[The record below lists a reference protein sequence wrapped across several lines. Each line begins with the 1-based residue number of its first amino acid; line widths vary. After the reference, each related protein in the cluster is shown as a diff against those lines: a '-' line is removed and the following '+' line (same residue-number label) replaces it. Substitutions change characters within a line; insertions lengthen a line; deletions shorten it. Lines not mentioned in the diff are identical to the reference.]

1 MELNTGST
9 THRITIAEPPNR
21 AFRFLIGCAILYA
34 VWRCRDLLTDFLTFR
49 ILNAFDA
56 SPAAME
62 STTVT
67 GTVLPLFI
75 ELVIGLGGVGIFVFS
90 LGWSVVVDLF
100 AGAVA
105 TVAAFRQRM
114 TATEAA
120 TNAATTAAA
129 QVANY
134 AAGNAAGAAA
144 TSAAATNAAGARVAI
159 TDPQLL
165 EFARLVQNTFRDQ
178 RAEIKAIAAEVS
190 AIGEHLQTIAAPA
203 APAPAPKRPR
213 AKRTT
218 NGGQP

>member
-1 MELNTGST
+1 MEQYNGST
-9 THRITIAEPPNR
+9 THRITITEPPNR
-21 AFRFLIGCAILYA
+21 AFRFLMGCAILYA
-34 VWRCRDLLTDFLTFR
+34 VWRCRDLIAEFLTFR

-67 GTVLPLFI
+67 GTVLPLLI

-114 TATEAA
+114 TAT
-120 TNAATTAAA
+120 NAATAAA
-129 QVANY
+129 NQAANVAAMV
-134 AAGNAAGAAA
+134 AAGTASGNAAA
-144 TSAAATNAAGARVAI
+144 TSAATNAAVARVAI

-165 EFARLVQNTFRDQ
+165 EFARLVQNTFREQ
-178 RAEIKAIAAEVS
+178 RAELKQLTAAVQ
-190 AIGEHLQTIAAPA
+190 AMQQPATPA
-203 APAPAPKRPR
+203 APAPKRTR

-218 NGGQP
+218 NGGQT